1 MEGIYNFIMN
11 LISSV
16 GASSLI
22 INSLLILVESIIP
35 PLPLSLF
42 ITILFV
48 NYGPFLGF
56 LISWIFT
63 CLGCI
68 MSFYLFQTA
77 FKGFVDRKLRKNKY
91 ANRLLSIIDNISFSN
106 FVLIISLPFTPAF
119 LVNIVAGISKMDI
132 KKFLPAILLGKI
144 VLVIFWGYMGTTLLE
159 SLRNPIVIIKVII
172 LLIIIYIVSKLVN
185 KKLNLE

>member
-1 MEGIYNFIMN
+1 MEGIYDFIMN

-48 NYGPFLGF
+48 NYGLFLGF